1 MLACDGIWDCLTNK
15 KCIDS
20 LTSKIETIKD
30 FKRKTVLSQPLKQMF
45 KEILA
50 PDTKDEMGIGTD
62 NMTAVLIY
70 FPNNMGII

>member
-1 MLACDGIWDCLTNK
+1 
-15 KCIDS
+15 
-20 LTSKIETIKD
+20 
-30 FKRKTVLSQPLKQMF
+30 MF

-70 FPNNMGII
+70 FPDNMGITK